1 MSPCPFR
8 RAWHRYCARRPRPG
22 VWELRADLLVRGLE
36 SNHAAFRLLAEL
48 HRFLDRLETGTAS
61 RDHSERA
68 SMMDIGSFGGVVA
81 SELIEAEDAGEL
93 ARRLLAGSITEGL
106 AVLATRQHVRA
117 WRGEL
122 ASVYRE
128 TSWFL
133 YDELWSWAARRKPE
147 LDAGERRRLI
157 DQLLAPARDPGS
169 SPRSWRQPA
178 IPAAARPTA
187 AAGRIRGAAERRS
200 WPGSSPA

>member
-1 MSPCPFR
+1 MPLPESLAPLL
-8 RAWHRYCARRPRPG
+8 RAPTAAL
-22 VWELRADLLVRGLE
+22 VWELRTDLLARGLGPD
-36 SNHAAFRLLAEL
+36 HAAFRLLAEL

-81 SELIEAEDAGEL
+81 SELVEAEDAGEL
-93 ARRLLAGSITEGL
+93 ARRLLAGAMTEGL
-106 AVLATRQHVRA
+106 AVLATRQHVSA

-128 TSWFL
+128 TAWFL
-133 YDELWSWAARRKPE
+133 FDELWRWAARRKPE

-157 DQLLAPARDPGS
+157 DELLAPARDENATNNN
-169 SPRSWRQPA
+169 R
-178 IPAAARPTA
+178 
-187 AAGRIRGAAERRS
+187 GRMVLCSLLLLLLVDALADSRLSED
-200 WPGSSPA
+200 

>member
-1 MSPCPFR
+1 MPLPESLTPLL
-8 RAWHRYCARRPRPG
+8 RAPTAAA
-22 VWELRADLLVRGLE
+22 VWKLRADLLAHGLDPE
-36 SNHAAFRLLAEL
+36 HGAFRLLAEL
-48 HRFLDRLETGTAS
+48 HRFLDRLETGAAS

-128 TSWFL
+128 TAWFL

-147 LDAGERRRLI
+147 LDAGERGRLI
-157 DQLLAPARDPGS
+157 DQLLAPARDENATGS
-169 SPRSWRQPA
+169 DR
-178 IPAAARPTA
+178 
-187 AAGRIRGAAERRS
+187 ERTILLCS
-200 WPGSSPA
+200 LLLLLLVDALADTSSLEA

>member
-1 MSPCPFR
+1 MPLPESLAPLL
-8 RAWHRYCARRPRPG
+8 RAPTAAA
-22 VWELRADLLVRGLE
+22 VWELRADLLARGLDLD
-36 SNHAAFRLLAEL
+36 HAAFRLLAEL
-48 HRFLDRLETGTAS
+48 HRFLDRLETGAAS
-61 RDHSERA
+61 RDHSGRA

-128 TSWFL
+128 TAWFL

-147 LDAGERRRLI
+147 LDAEERRRLI
-157 DQLLAPARDPGS
+157 DQLLAPACDES
-169 SPRSWRQPA
+169 
-178 IPAAARPTA
+178 TA
-187 AAGRIRGAAERRS
+187 ADDRGRSVLLCSLLLLLLVDALEGA
-200 WPGSSPA
+200 SSLED